1 MNKENIYL
9 KVQAFL
15 IDEFGLQE
23 NLSGSDVLFSS
34 GMLDSMDVLS
44 LLIFFDKEF
53 GVSFSPFEVGLEQLD
68 TVEMI
73 AAEIAGKK

>member
-15 IDEFGLQE
+15 IDEFGLPE